1 MRVDIYLANLSE
13 GNISVGMTDIAPGKT
28 EKILQK
34 DFERK
39 ASYIDRM
46 IKEGKLSFGN
56 SGSESEESAPA
67 EETTSDVKDDK
78 APEKD
83 PVVTAEPEDKAGED
97 TTEPDSD
104 VTPEVVSSEADAS
117 DATEKEAVTE
127 EKIEEAPV
135 KEEPE
140 VIETVAAPKRT
151 KRTK

>member
-1 MRVDIYLANLSE
+1 MRVDIYLTNLSK
-13 GNISVGMTDIAPGKT
+13 GNIAVGMTTIEPGKT

-46 IKEGKLSFGN
+46 IKERRLSFGN
-56 SGSESEESAPA
+56 AGKSTSADNSEDVV
-67 EETTSDVKDDK
+67 ETT
-78 APEKD
+78 
-83 PVVTAEPEDKAGED
+83 EDKNPPVATDTTPDANAGED
-97 TTEPDSD
+97 KTDPDSE
-104 VTPEVVSSEADAS
+104 TEKTETQTSEADAS